1 MPKNDNYSDMSIVT
15 EIGAFGSLNIDDPTV
30 KKVKKNN
37 GEDVTGEEVSELI
50 KEAIES
56 NSNICIEN

>member
-1 MPKNDNYSDMSIVT
+1 MPKNNDFSDMSIVT

-30 KKVKKNN
+30 QKVKKKN
-37 GEDVTGEEVSELI
+37 GEDVAEDEVSEMI

-56 NSNICIEN
+56 NSNICI

>member
-1 MPKNDNYSDMSIVT
+1 MPKNNDFSDMSIVT

-30 KKVKKNN
+30 KKVKKKN
-37 GEDVTGEEVSELI
+37 GEDVAEDEVSEMI

-56 NSNICIEN
+56 NSNICI